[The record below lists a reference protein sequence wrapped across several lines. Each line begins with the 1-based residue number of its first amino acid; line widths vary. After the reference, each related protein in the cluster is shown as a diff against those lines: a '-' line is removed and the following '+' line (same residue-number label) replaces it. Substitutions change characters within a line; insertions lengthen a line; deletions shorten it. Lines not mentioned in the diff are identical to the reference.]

1 MSSPLDESTWSG
13 LVLRAVVGSLS
24 HPIEYAKVLIQVSL
38 LFVVPVPV
46 YVNKYITKLLL
57 TYCIVQGTL

>member
-1 MSSPLDESTWSG
+1 MSSPLDEATWSG

-38 LFVVPVPV
+38 LFIVPISV
-46 YVNKYITKLLL
+46 YVNKCTPKLLL
-57 TYCIVQGTL
+57 T